1 MRLVDKN
8 DNHSYR
14 LADLKTE
21 WATLRVQEPE
31 NHSESFQIELLEIL
45 MATVNDRNDLE
56 IEGLTHR
63 EVSAIIV
70 AIRTQI

>member
-1 MRLVDKN
+1 MHLVDKN
-8 DNHSYR
+8 DNHSYS
-14 LADLKTE
+14 LADLKKE
-21 WATLRVQEPE
+21 WETLRVQEPE

-56 IEGLTHR
+56 IEGFTHR